1 MKTVVD
7 LNKDVLAL
15 AARELGTSSTKDTV
29 NAALTLVA
37 ERRRRLDQMSGDC
50 HRLGVGA
57 DITDPDVMAKA
68 RR

>member
-15 AARELGTSSTKDTV
+15 AARELGTSSTRDTV
-29 NAALTLVA
+29 NAALRLVA
-37 ERRRRLDQMSGDC
+37 DRRRRLDQLAGDC
-50 HRLGVGA
+50 HQLGVGA